1 MGASMERILLY
12 VVVLALAVAVG
23 WLAFA
28 SKQNGGTVGQCVG
41 CDELKALNQR
51 LDAIDTAVDGLGKTV
66 AEAVEPSL
74 ANFKQGVVDDVA
86 SRLEVLISA
95 LGDETANALVG
106 IEVAV
111 VKMIEE
117 RLDGLEGRVA
127 DGVDRDLVN
136 FKQGVVDD
144 VARRVAALISAHG
157 KETAAALDGL
167 DAAVAE
173 KIEDGLAERIA
184 EAVSGKLLAEGCRLT
199 TEGECPPPRPPCP
212 TPPDAEAC
220 DEPPPPITVNSRFT
234 FLYEN
239 ARLDAAQKVTE
250 DSLGVKLAA
259 RHHKRLELLT
269 NAFMPCNQADH
280 PVKFRVTGYSSSAEF
295 RVRPSGES
303 MDDSDDLNRRT
314 ANLRAKIVGDYLH
327 ARGFEVDTKEW
338 PKHDRQRPQRPYLD
352 DAQPGMDQQALNR
365 TVFIELTSA
374 GACDL
379 AR

>member
-12 VVVLALAVAVG
+12 VVVLALAIAVG
-23 WLAFA
+23 WIAFMPP
-28 SKQNGGTVGQCVG
+28 KKNGPVGQCVG
-41 CDELKALNQR
+41 CEELAGLNQR
-51 LDAIDTAVDGLGKTV
+51 LDAIDTAMDGLGKTV

-74 ANFKQGVVDDVA
+74 ASFKQSVVDDVA
-86 SRLEVLISA
+86 SRLEASISA
-95 LGDETANALVG
+95 HGVETATALDSVK
-106 IEVAV
+106 AV
-111 VKMIEE
+111 VAETIESS
-117 RLDGLEGRVA
+117 LTGLEGRVA
-127 DGVDRDLVN
+127 AAVAPNLASFEQR
-136 FKQGVVDD
+136 VVDGI
-144 VARRVAALISAHG
+144 ANRVGALISAHG
-157 KETAAALDGL
+157 NETAAALDGL

-173 KIEDGLAERIA
+173 RIEDGLAERIA

-199 TEGECPPPRPPCP
+199 TDGECPAPQPCP

-220 DEPPPPITVNSRFT
+220 DDSPPSITVNSRFT

-239 ARLDAAQKVTE
+239 ARLDADQKVTE
-250 DSLGVKLAA
+250 DSLGVKLEA

-269 NAFMPCNQADH
+269 NAFTPCNRAAH

-314 ANLRAKIVGDYLH
+314 ANLRAKIVGEYL
-327 ARGFEVDTKEW
+327 REQGFEVETERW
-338 PKHDRQRPQRPYLD
+338 PKVDLQRPYLD
-352 DAQPGMDQQALNR
+352 DVQPGMDQQALNR